1 MKLLPALT
9 AMVRDGWENKV
20 KEIDALNLTEI
31 CLFPTPLDFDKRQEL
46 YKSLEKTN
54 LQKIP
59 FVHLRE
65 QDMKEDEIKYLI
77 ERWGAK
83 IFNIHPLGEAS
94 DDLFPTLR
102 DRIYVENLYG
112 LEEKD
117 LRGFAGVCVD
127 FAHLENV
134 RLTNPEDYKQVMAV
148 IKKDN
153 IGCAHI
159 SAVYPEPVKVLW
171 KGLEQKKGRFEYHHA
186 DSPSRFDYLTNYPR
200 EMFPAIAA
208 VEVENPLVE
217 QLKFRDYILDLLK
230 F

>member
-9 AMVRDGWENKV
+9 AMVRNGWQNKV
-20 KEIDALNLTEI
+20 KEIDALNLAEI
-31 CLFPTPLDFDKRQEL
+31 CLFPTPLDFDERQEL
-46 YKSLEKTN
+46 YRSLEKTK
-54 LQKIP
+54 LKKIP
-59 FVHLRE
+59 FVHLRD
-65 QDMKEDEIKYLI
+65 QDMSEDEIKYLM
-77 ERWGAK
+77 ERWGAE

-94 DDLFPTLR
+94 GDLYPTLR

-112 LEEKD
+112 LTEKD

-127 FAHLENV
+127 FAHLENA
-134 RLTNPEDYKQVMAV
+134 RQTNPKDYERVMAV
-148 IKKDN
+148 VKKHK

-159 SAVYPEPVKVLW
+159 GAVYPETVKVLW
-171 KGLEQKKGRFEYHHA
+171 KGLPKVDGRIEYHHA

-208 VEVENPLVE
+208 IEVENPLVE